1 MDERGP
7 MAVKRAGPRR
17 SGSGAPLTAAHE
29 FFRRGEANAER
40 WSMLI
45 ARSRDWESAYRDRW
59 RHDKV
64 VRSTHGVNC
73 TGSCSWNV
81 YVKDGLI
88 TWETQAVDY
97 PRTDPDR
104 PDHEPRGC
112 PRGASFSWYTYSPA
126 RLKYP
131 YVRGS
136 LIERW
141 RAARAAG
148 ADAVAAFAEVAA
160 DGGYKGE
167 RGRGGFVR
175 CTWDEA
181 TELIAAATVHAIREH
196 GPDRVAGFTPIP
208 AMSPVSFAAGSRFI
222 SLIGG
227 SMITFYDWY
236 ADLPPASPQTFGDQ
250 TDVPESADWWDAG
263 YLIVWG
269 TNLPITRTPDA
280 HFMTEARYRGQK
292 VVVVSPDYSDHVKF
306 ADDWLP
312 AQPGTDAALAMAM
325 GHVILKEFWVDRDV
339 AGFRD
344 YGKRFTD
351 LPLLVSLDE
360 RDGAHVPGRFLTAA
374 DLGETGENADWKP
387 VLLDGAS
394 GRPAVPN
401 GSVGFRYGDAGKGRW
416 NLRLGDLDPVLT
428 LHGRHDEA
436 VEVTLPR
443 FDAGDGPGGTTM
455 RRGVPAVRVGDR
467 LVTTVLDLMLATY
480 GVRRE
485 GLPGDWPDGYDD
497 ASTPYTPAWQ
507 EAITTVD
514 RRLAVKVA
522 REFARNAEVS
532 GGRSMICMGAGTNH
546 WFHSDETYR
555 SFIALLLLCG
565 CVGKN
570 GGGWAHYVGQEK
582 IRTFC
587 GWQMIAGGLDWSRPP
602 RQAQGTSWYY
612 THTEQWRY
620 DRLRPERFAS
630 PSGRGL
636 FAGQTAIDAHAKAV
650 RMGWMPGLPTFD
662 RNPLDLADEA
672 QAAGADPAAH
682 VVSELKAGRLGFAV
696 DDPSAPSSHPRVF
709 FVWRSNLLGSS
720 GKGQEY
726 FMRHLLGSSHD
737 GPLAEPLPPD
747 ERPAGVRWTE
757 EIPRGKLD
765 LLVNVDFRMT
775 TTGLYSDVVL
785 PAATWYEK
793 HDLSMTD
800 MHPFVHSFNQAVPP
814 PWEART
820 DWDAFGAIARA
831 FSRLAAGQLGVR
843 RDIVATPVMHDTPG
857 DIAQPRGEV
866 ADWRA
871 GECEPV
877 PGRTMPALT
886 VVERDFGAVAERWAA
901 LGPLA
906 EQLGSTVKSAAWIPD
921 REVEALAARNGRV
934 RAGVAAGRPSLEGPQ
949 QVAEAMLAL
958 SGVTNGRL
966 AVAGFRALEE
976 RCGVPLADLA
986 EPAEETRITFQDTQ
1000 VQPRR
1005 VITSPEWSGID
1016 EEGRAYAAF
1025 TINVERGKP
1034 WHTLSGRMHLY
1045 LDHAWMLELGEG
1057 LPAYRPPIDHRLMLA
1072 GAQPVDNAGVPE
1084 ITLRY
1089 LTPHSKW
1096 SIHSEYQDNLHMLT
1110 LFRGGSG
1117 LWMSPHDA
1125 RAIDVRDND
1134 WVEAHNRNG
1143 IVVTRVVVSHRVPDG
1158 VCLMYHSKD
1167 RQIGTPRS
1175 EIDGRRGGTENA
1187 LTTIAMKPTHMIGGY
1202 AQLSWGPNY
1211 YGPTGSNRDSV
1222 TVVRKRSQEVE
1233 Y

>member
-1 MDERGP
+1 MSNEARL
-7 MAVKRAGPRR
+7 V
-17 SGSGAPLTAAHE
+17 AAHE
-29 FFRRGEANAER
+29 FFRRGEANAEG

-45 ARSRDWESAYRDRW
+45 GRGRDWESAYRDRW
-59 RHDKV
+59 RHDKI

-88 TWETQAVDY
+88 TWESQAVDY

-104 PDHEPRGC
+104 PNHEPRGC
-112 PRGASFSWYTYSPA
+112 PRGASFSWYTYSPV

-136 LIERW
+136 LLERW
-141 RAARAAG
+141 RAARASAP
-148 ADAVAAFAEVAA
+148 DPVAAFAQVAA
-160 DGGYKGE
+160 DGGYRGE

-175 CTWDEA
+175 CDWEEA

-196 GPDRVAGFTPIP
+196 GPDRVGGFTPIP
-208 AMSPVSFAAGSRFI
+208 AMSPVSFASGARFLG
-222 SLIGG
+222 LIGG
-227 SMITFYDWY
+227 HTTTFYDWY
-236 ADLPPASPQTFGDQ
+236 ADLPPASPQVFGDQ
-250 TDVPESADWWDAG
+250 TDVPESADWWDAS
-263 YLIVWG
+263 YLIIWG

-280 HFMTEARYRGQK
+280 HFMVEARYRGQK

-306 ADDWLP
+306 ADNWLP

-325 GHVILKEFWVDRDV
+325 GHVMLKEFWVDRQV
-339 AGFRD
+339 PRFAD
-344 YGKRFTD
+344 YAKRFTD
-351 LPLLVSLDE
+351 LPLLVALEE
-360 RDGAHVPGRFLTAA
+360 RDGVHAPGRFVMAA
-374 DLGETGENADWKP
+374 DLGDESEHADWKP
-387 VLLDGAS
+387 VLLDAATGE
-394 GRPAVPN
+394 PAVPN
-401 GSVGFRYGDAGKGRW
+401 GAVGFRYGEQGKGRW
-416 NLRLGDLDPVLT
+416 NLRLDGLDPVLS
-428 LHGRHDEA
+428 LYGRHAEA
-436 VEVTLPR
+436 VEVALPR
-443 FDAGDGPGGTTM
+443 FDAGDTPGGAVM
-455 RRGVPAVRVGDR
+455 RRGVPAIRVGGR

-480 GVRRE
+480 GVARD
-485 GLPGDWPDGYDD
+485 GLPGDWPADYDD
-497 ASTPYTPAWQ
+497 VAQPYTPAWQ
-507 EAITTVD
+507 EAISGVD
-514 RRLAVKVA
+514 RRLAVKIA

-565 CVGKN
+565 CVGIN

-582 IRTFC
+582 IRTFA
-587 GWQMIAGGLDWSRPP
+587 GWQMVAGALDWVRPP

-620 DRLRPERFAS
+620 DRLRPEHFAS
-630 PSGRGL
+630 PLGQGL
-636 FAGQTAIDAHAKAV
+636 FAGMTAIDAHAKAV
-650 RMGWMPGLPTFD
+650 RMGWMPAFPQFD

-672 QAAGADPAAH
+672 AAAGVEAGEHVAA
-682 VVSELKAGRLGFAV
+682 ELKAGRLRFAV
-696 DDPSAPSSHPRVF
+696 DDPSAPGNFPRVF

-726 FMRHLLGSSHD
+726 FMAHLLGAKHD
-737 GPLAEPLPPD
+737 GPLADPLPEG
-747 ERPAGVRWTE
+747 ERPSTVAWRE
-757 EIPRGKLD
+757 PIPHGKLD

-775 TTGLYSDVVL
+775 TTGLYSDIVL

-793 HDLSMTD
+793 FDLSMTD
-800 MHPFVHSFNQAVPP
+800 MHPFVHSFNQAIPP
-814 PWEART
+814 PWEARA
-820 DWDAFGAIARA
+820 DWDTFGSIARA
-831 FSRLAAGQLGVR
+831 FSRLAAEHLGVR
-843 RDIVATPVMHDTPG
+843 RDIVATPVLHDTPG
-857 DIAQPRGEV
+857 DIAQPGADA

-877 PGRTMPALT
+877 PGRTMPTIT
-886 VVERDFGAVAERWAA
+886 VVERDYGAVADRWAA

-906 EQLGSTVKSAAWIPD
+906 EQLGSTVKSAVWKPVE
-921 REVEALAARNGRV
+921 EVEYLAARNGRV
-934 RAGVAAGRPSLEGPQ
+934 RTGAAAGRPSLERPE

-958 SGVTNGRL
+958 SGVSNGRI

-986 EPAEETRITFQDTQ
+986 ETAEETRITFQDTQ

-1025 TINVERGKP
+1025 TINVERAKP

-1045 LDHAWMLELGEG
+1045 LDHAWMHELGEA

-1072 GAQPVDNAGVPE
+1072 GGRAVDRNGVPE
-1084 ITLRY
+1084 IQLRY

-1117 LWMSPHDA
+1117 MWLSPDDA
-1125 RAIDVRDND
+1125 EKIGVRDHD
-1134 WVEAHNRNG
+1134 WIEAHNRNG
-1143 IVVTRVVVSHRVPDG
+1143 IVVTRAVVSHRVPPG

-1175 EIDGRRGGTENA
+1175 VIDGRRGGTENA

-1222 TVVRKRSQEVE
+1222 TIVRRRTQEVIF
-1233 Y
+1233 